1 MLNTP
6 SVTCTTCSRAP
17 LGLCWWTVIS
27 GEGRSEPVTWQSRW
41 YLACFLSN
49 VFFYYT
55 SFILNLISL
64 VMMLLQNFC
73 IMMTPV
79 TRLASFKQMCM
90 WQTDPSSPQDKRNRR
105 RTFLCETNW
114 TTTIFTVPIQA
125 GRVFFYCSFIY
136 MRSYTNLETLQAAC
150 CLTSNS

>member
-6 SVTCTTCSRAP
+6 SVTCTTCLRAP

-49 VFFYYT
+49 VFFNYT

-90 WQTDPSSPQDKRNRR
+90 WQTDPSSPQDKRKQKEDVS
-105 RTFLCETNW
+105 LW
-114 TTTIFTVPIQA
+114 DKLDHYH
-125 GRVFFYCSFIY
+125 FYCAHPSWASVLLLFIHIY
-136 MRSYTNLETLQAAC
+136 AFLHQLRNLAG
-150 CLTSNS
+150 CLLFNF